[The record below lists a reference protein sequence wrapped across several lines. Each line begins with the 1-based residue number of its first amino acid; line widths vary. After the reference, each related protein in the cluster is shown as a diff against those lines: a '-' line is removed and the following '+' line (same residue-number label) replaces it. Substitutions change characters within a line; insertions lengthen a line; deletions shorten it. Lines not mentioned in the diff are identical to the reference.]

1 MTTATSSLSRYVF
14 WRSSSRGLRHVL
26 VALCALCT
34 TACGST
40 QELVSQQQKA
50 LVSLNSTVIAVG
62 NAWLDG
68 NVSTR
73 YARTAL
79 EATAALLE
87 KERAK
92 IGASPDTLVDPRL
105 ASLSESQNKLARQI
119 AVLRK
124 ALADSDSETIRQ
136 QIAAIGSRPGQ
147 RP

>member
-1 MTTATSSLSRYVF
+1 
-14 WRSSSRGLRHVL
+14 
-26 VALCALCT
+26 
-34 TACGST
+34 
-40 QELVSQQQKA
+40 VSQQQKA
-50 LVSLNSTVIAVG
+50 LASLNSTVIAVG

-92 IGASPDTLVDPRL
+92 IGASPDTLVDPQV

-119 AVLRK
+119 AALRK
-124 ALADSDSETIRQ
+124 ALADSDAETIRQ